1 MVPSGMARRKN
12 TMVLSCVL
20 ALMVLLL
27 MATQTAAA
35 AAAAAGDD
43 GGKAR
48 RLLVLGCRYR
58 ACNCRTCSIYGW
70 ACCVSCC

>member
-1 MVPSGMARRKN
+1 LAPSGVTQRKN

-27 MATQTAAA
+27 MATQ
-35 AAAAAGDD
+35 AAAAGDD
-43 GGKAR
+43 RGKAR
-48 RLLVLGCRYR
+48 RLLQLGCRYQ
-58 ACNCRTCSIYGW
+58 ACNCRTCPIYGW

>member
-1 MVPSGMARRKN
+1 MAPGGVAGRKD

-20 ALMVLLL
+20 VLMVLLL
-27 MATQTAAA
+27 AMAMH

-48 RLLVLGCRYR
+48 RLLVLWCRYS

-70 ACCVSCC
+70 ACCLSCC